1 MRKRKVKSPTEEWY
15 KVIEDRILIK
25 KQNREFQETLEKDKI
40 ILEKLETEKRLRK
53 EKEEFYSETKKL
65 LELED
70 KDIFLKLKLNDK
82 TTTFALSKN
91 ATVNT
96 LINATKCFLFEL
108 DLFDTEFILIKDHP
122 RLELSLSSEQTTL
135 LKDLGIGK
143 MALFHLKLK

>member
-1 MRKRKVKSPTEEWY
+1 M
-15 KVIEDRILIK
+15 
-25 KQNREFQETLEKDKI
+25 N
-40 ILEKLETEKRLRK
+40 KRLRK
-53 EKEEFYSETKKL
+53 EKEEFYFETKKL

-108 DLFDTEFILIKDHP
+108 NLFDTEFILIKDHP

-135 LKDLGIGK
+135 LKDLGIEK